1 MIVGVLN
8 EPIKDVIGY
17 NDEWIDK
24 LSHKSLAIPKI
35 VCNFAKRNNKDMDPV
50 LVALKHYRVCASEK
64 QKSADLNRLENECLS
79 TVDAYDYVYAI
90 TIQNKR
96 HSNQQE
102 LVNYNMNPDY
112 NLDFSLYIISN
123 GYSRCI
129 CV

>member
-1 MIVGVLN
+1 
-8 EPIKDVIGY
+8 
-17 NDEWIDK
+17 
-24 LSHKSLAIPKI
+24 
-35 VCNFAKRNNKDMDPV
+35 MDPV